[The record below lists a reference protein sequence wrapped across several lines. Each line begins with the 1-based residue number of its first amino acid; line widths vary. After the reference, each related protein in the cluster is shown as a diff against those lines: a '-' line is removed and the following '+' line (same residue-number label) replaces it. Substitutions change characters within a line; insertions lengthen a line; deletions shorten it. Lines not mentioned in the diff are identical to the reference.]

1 MKILL
6 RCLMLLALCMTL
18 GLGKVVAEETDAMV
32 KDVFAKLLQVAD
44 IQFYLTRAHDV
55 ENGYYYTLTRTDEW
69 MTYMVLVDDVYVAQY
84 EMPFLD
90 APDDAQFFIVYP
102 ERYGYVILY
111 DDTIYVNHVKGTNIT
126 FDEALDT
133 PLTFELDALDEYG
146 ESQAYDYVADKI
158 HVVEGLGTL
167 YDSRMDSP
175 TIQRVAELIFGKDL
189 DEETIDWTI
198 APVTLNPHLPEASMR
213 SPYTVYKMSVGR
225 EDIFFSLLPDKS
237 IRVYT
242 ELPLDL
248 EDERFSTDEEFSLDE
263 TRRVLTEYD
272 VYNLD

>member
-32 KDVFAKLLQVAD
+32 KDVFAKLMQVAD

-55 ENGYYYTLTRTDEW
+55 EKGYYYTLTRTDEW

-133 PLTFELDALDEYG
+133 PLTFKHDALDEYG
-146 ESQAYDYVADKI
+146 ESQAYDYVIDKI